1 MSIIYPCNHRT
12 DGVSL
17 ANVGLFLAFAFQS
30 IPYHFD
36 GTSLNLF
43 LLLHLGHPVGDLH
56 LLLLPLEVVHLS
68 LLDNFTGAISI
79 HLLVL
84 EICIVEE
91 PEMLNMLKTTF
102 EGDQS

>member
-1 MSIIYPCNHRT
+1 M
-12 DGVSL
+12 SL
-17 ANVGLFLAFAFQS
+17 ANVGLFLAFASQS
-30 IPYHFD
+30 IPYHVD

-43 LLLHLGHPVGDLH
+43 LLLHLGDPVGDLH

-84 EICIVEE
+84 EIGVVEE
-91 PEMLNMLKTTF
+91 PVMLNRLKTNF
-102 EGDQS
+102 QGNQS